1 LGKELATTKVDDIVA
16 TSTGRGQTTQ
26 KILENYHFLHM
37 QVTFVF
43 ARMVPIGPNLFHN
56 NEISKVIP

>member
-1 LGKELATTKVDDIVA
+1 
-16 TSTGRGQTTQ
+16 
-26 KILENYHFLHM
+26 M

-56 NEISKVIP
+56 NEISKVIPWPKSTDQIYFLNIVL